1 MNVDNPID
9 TKRLVRI
16 SFYPSKIDLGH
27 PFSRWYSSHSQS
39 WVVHDIAKNQHYR
52 WFINY
57 EALSTSITHYQL
69 YDYPLPA
76 ITFTSIF
83 QSKIDLVHPNY
94 PLLTLLLGECQ
105 KTQGHVF
112 FTNASSPLGWSKEM
126 MPLLH
131 CFYLGCVW
139 LIAGWGW
146 FQVENPK

>member
-1 MNVDNPID
+1 VNVDNPID

-112 FTNASSPLGWSKEM
+112 FHKCQQPSWVVKGDDASVALFLFGV
-126 MPLLH
+126 
-131 CFYLGCVW
+131 C
-139 LIAGWGW
+139 LINSRLRLISSG
-146 FQVENPK
+146 KS